1 MPRELLCVGPRQL
14 EFREYKEAALREGEV
29 RIRSDFGA
37 AKHGTEMASFKG
49 YGAQRGSW
57 DSDLTLFKR
66 VEGNV
71 NIYPTG
77 PGNMIVGTIVETG
90 PGVKTLATGD
100 RVLCYGSFKQSHVK
114 AAEGETWRRCW
125 KIPSTVAWQSAVC
138 LDPADFA
145 AGAVRDGNVR
155 IGDAVAIF
163 SMGAIGLMAVQLA
176 KLAGAY
182 PVIALDPLPIRLEA
196 ARALGADVLLDPSKC
211 DAGVEIKKLTG
222 KRGVD
227 VAIEYSGSVPGLQG
241 ALRAVAFGGTVVAG
255 AAPPAYAAGLDF
267 GGEAH
272 LNRPNI
278 IFSRA
283 CSEPNRE
290 HPRWNENRI
299 YELCWRLI
307 CEGKLNGER
316 IVTPVVP
323 FDELLNEY
331 PKIETH
337 PELNIKLGVKFS

>member
-14 EFREYKEAALREGEV
+14 EFREYKEATLKEGEV

-37 AKHGTEMASFKG
+37 AKHGTEMQAYKG
-49 YGAQRGSW
+49 YGAQRGNW
-57 DSDLTLFKR
+57 DSELTLFKR
-66 VEGNV
+66 AEGNV
-71 NIYPTG
+71 NIYPSG
-77 PGNMIVGTIVETG
+77 PGNMIVGTIIETG
-90 PGVKTLATGD
+90 AGVKTLAVGD
-100 RVLCYGSFKQSHVK
+100 RALCYGSFKQTHVK
-114 AAEGETWRRCW
+114 TPEGDPYRRCW
-125 KIPSTVAWQSAVC
+125 KVPSAVAWQSAVC

-145 AGAVRDGNVR
+145 AAAVRDGNVR

-163 SMGAIGLMAVQLA
+163 SMGAIGLAAVQLA
-176 KLAGAY
+176 KMAGAS
-182 PVIALDPLPIRLEA
+182 PVIALDPIPIRLEA
-196 ARALGADVLLDPSKC
+196 ARALGADVALDPSKC
-211 DAGVEIKKLTG
+211 DAGAEIKKLTN

-227 VAIEYSGSVPGLQG
+227 VAIEYSGSVPGMMG

-290 HPRWNENRI
+290 HPRWNETRI

-307 CEGKLNGER
+307 CDGKLKGEQ
-316 IVTPVVP
+316 IVTPVVA
-323 FDELLNEY
+323 FDDLVSEY

-337 PELNIKLGVKFS
+337 PESNIKLGVKFS